1 MITQPLVC
9 LIIVISNKNY
19 KLIVIDLAKQQAF
32 DGAQKAE
39 QKINF
44 TGNFDQAEGA
54 WTFINLKEVRETIL
68 NFCKEL

>member
-1 MITQPLVC
+1 M
-9 LIIVISNKNY
+9 
-19 KLIVIDLAKQQAF
+19 DLAKHQAF

-44 TGNFDQAEGA
+44 TGNFDQTEGV